1 MNLNRDVLIAKLV
14 QLQDAIDRV
23 QAKRPDTVDQLL
35 ADRDLQDIIAKNLER
50 AVQVSID
57 IATHLATMNAMAPPT
72 AGDAFRALAE
82 AGHLDSEI
90 ASAMVRAVGFRNV
103 SVHDYVEVDWAI
115 VMRIAVAGLDDLKA
129 FGRWAKDLLPPAA
142 TPRSGRR

>member
-1 MNLNRDVLIAKLV
+1 MILNRDVLIAKLV

-57 IATHLATMNAMAPPT
+57 IATHLATMNGMAPPT
-72 AGDAFRALAE
+72 ASDAFRALAE
-82 AGHLDSEI
+82 AGHLDREV

-103 SVHDYVEVDWAI
+103 SVHDYVEVDWGI

-142 TPRSGRR
+142 TPPSGRR